1 MIKHMNWGVKL
12 MIGMLC
18 FMSFIIILAVKMI
31 NSKTDALVDNDYYEK
46 GLAYDKDYNRKE
58 QVKTDGAAPEI
69 KVKDGYILLKF
80 KDKVVGE
87 AKLIRNSDKRL
98 DRKIMISTD
107 TLHSVKIPAVELEKG
122 RWRLIISWTTDG
134 KAYLDEQE
142 VMVP

>member
-1 MIKHMNWGVKL
+1 MNWGVKL

-18 FMSFIIILAVKMI
+18 FMSFIIVLAVKMI

-58 QVKTDGAAPEI
+58 QVKIDGAAPKIE
-69 KVKDGYILLKF
+69 VKNGYVVLTF
-80 KDKVVGE
+80 KDKAVGE

-107 TLHSVKIPAVELEKG
+107 TLNSVKIPAVELEKG